1 MGSEKELVMEY
12 EFRQFGEPLKGTDRI
27 HWLYSI
33 DRKNSPLGLVEYA
46 LGEWYVFEWQPDA
59 DSFARRVATLPG
71 DMPLS
76 EVLGVAKMLLLS
88 LKESR

>member
-1 MGSEKELVMEY
+1 MRSEEY
-12 EFRQFGEPLKGTDRI
+12 EFRQFPEGSSYNDRS

-46 LGEWYVFEWQPDA
+46 LGGWRVIEWVP
-59 DSFARRVATLPG
+59 ARGTHGNPVATLPG
-71 DMPLS
+71 DTPID